1 MTIGS
6 PLLFIV
12 LLHPDN
18 LKRFSVARI
27 ILRIIHGDVAS
38 RIPVL
43 EVGSHRDWVANVSS
57 YSIIFLAFA
66 ISAVPFLPHWL
77 YQFVWAH
84 SYGGLNNAK
93 GSLQMVDQSVP

>member
-1 MTIGS
+1 MTIDS
-6 PLLFIV
+6 PLSFTV

-27 ILRIIHGDVAS
+27 IPSIIHGDVAS

-57 YSIIFLAFA
+57 YIMMFLGLAIFGRSISTTLALS
-66 ISAVPFLPHWL
+66 IRMGLL
-77 YQFVWAH
+77 VWRI
-84 SYGGLNNAK
+84 
-93 GSLQMVDQSVP
+93 D